1 MRYRRRSELR
11 KRYVLPNACDKYPI
25 EGCAY
30 TYKAKE
36 DAEELVAKKKE
47 LDALKEQKLKD
58 TKDFEIL
65 MRQKASTVGNI
76 VGPGAPVSLTEVE
89 DIFLYS
95 RALNLTTALGR

>member
-11 KRYVLPNACDKYPI
+11 KRYVLPNACDKYSI
-25 EGCAY
+25 EGCA
-30 TYKAKE
+30 YKAKE
-36 DAEELVAKKKE
+36 DAEELVSKKKE

-95 RALNLTTALGR
+95 RAFNLTTALGR